1 MPIVDGK
8 LITPEEAL
16 KRGLSPET
24 GRDLKTVNPIAE
36 LNSLWKAPIPLDKRG
51 DGARKR
57 KAMLEKFIADNN
69 VRTTN
74 MPKPVAATAA
84 PLP

>member
-1 MPIVDGK
+1 MPLADGK
-8 LITPEEAL
+8 LITAEEAL

-24 GRDLKTVNPIAE
+24 GRDLKAVNPIAE
-36 LNSLWKAPIPLDKRG
+36 LNNLWKAPIPLDKRG
-51 DGARKR
+51 DKARER

-74 MPKPVAATAA
+74 MPKPAAGKPAD
-84 PLP
+84 LP